1 MIRQA
6 VEDDARRLLA
16 WVDDQI
22 EAPRHDEVERWLAE
36 HDWDPCGEGDWA
48 RAYRCP
54 CRRLAVRVSPFDP
67 VFRFTVR
74 LYREGAS
81 SAHLPRLDAHREL
94 DGGGCLMIMEFLT
107 PVDIHEARHWY
118 ERFHE
123 AAANGDTEL
132 ATTGELIDRVH
143 REAMAQL
150 PWCGPLDD
158 NPGNVMRSA
167 AGRIIFTDPF
177 YVRGS
182 VLYDKAMRAPQE
194 VTARIPRDR
203 RQHMLEIPAV
213 VRESTPDEI
222 ARMRAGLAAA
232 DGVSRAVSAAAH
244 EAASR
249 GRKGHLR

>member
-1 MIRQA
+1 MSRQT

-94 DGGGCLMIMEFLT
+94 DGGGCLMVMEFLT
-107 PVDIHEARHWY
+107 PVGIDEARHWY
-118 ERFHE
+118 ERLHE
-123 AAANGDTEL
+123 AAAHGNAEL
-132 ATTGELIDRVH
+132 AMTGELIDRVH

-158 NPGNVMRSA
+158 NPKRHAQCSRSDHLHGPVLRPRVGA
-167 AGRIIFTDPF
+167 VRQGHAG
-177 YVRGS
+177 
-182 VLYDKAMRAPQE
+182 
-194 VTARIPRDR
+194 
-203 RQHMLEIPAV
+203 
-213 VRESTPDEI
+213 ST
-222 ARMRAGLAAA
+222 GG
-232 DGVSRAVSAAAH
+232 DGAH
-244 EAASR
+244 PS
-249 GRKGHLR
+249 